1 MPSKELEYLV
11 LYLIKKH
18 KHEILKSKD
27 WWYGIPEYTINVHD
41 YNENDIFHIN
51 VYEVGENGMDDY
63 SHSIDLPSLTKEAL
77 IEL

>member
-1 MPSKELEYLV
+1 MNKEFEYLV

-18 KHEILKSKD
+18 KHEILKDHD
-27 WWYGIPEYTINVHD
+27 WWYGIPEHTINVHD

-63 SHSIDLPSLTKEAL
+63 SHWIDLPSLTKEELKAL
-77 IEL
+77 

>member
-18 KHEILKSKD
+18 KDEILRDRD

-41 YNENDIFHIN
+41 YNEKDIFHIN

-63 SHSIDLPSLTKEAL
+63 SHWEDLPSLTKKELKAL
-77 IEL
+77 

>member
-1 MPSKELEYLV
+1 MPSKELEYVV

-18 KHEILKSKD
+18 KHEILKDRD

-41 YNENDIFHIN
+41 YKENDIFHIN

-63 SHSIDLPSLTKEAL
+63 SHWIDLPSLTKEELKAL
-77 IEL
+77 